1 VLIRGI
7 RGQQKRHEFHEFHE
21 NDPCD
26 LDAIGSK
33 YKFSESH
40 GRAIDM
46 HLTVTPKNLTGTSDC
61 TQFVYRKSSIK
72 NDPGRNKTCT

>member
-1 VLIRGI
+1 MEFVASK
-7 RGQQKRHEFHEFHE
+7 KRHEFHE

-40 GRAIDM
+40 SRAIDM
-46 HLTVTPKNLTGTSDC
+46 HLAVTPRNLTRPSDC
-61 TQFVYRKSSIK
+61 TPQPAIR
-72 NDPGRNKTCT
+72 

>member
-1 VLIRGI
+1 VEFVASK
-7 RGQQKRHEFHEFHE
+7 KRHEFDE

-40 GRAIDM
+40 SRAIDTN
-46 HLTVTPKNLTGTSDC
+46 LTVTPKKFDSH
-61 TQFVYRKSSIK
+61 F
-72 NDPGRNKTCT
+72 